1 MSKLGS
7 DTKMLRACVWE
18 WVIGLVKGKTAGSV
32 FLSLP
37 MVSANDVIIG
47 YSRYPC
53 LLKQLQELNNNF
65 HIVLFLKTPIYR
77 VTLMN
82 IKYKTINKYC

>member
-1 MSKLGS
+1 V
-7 DTKMLRACVWE
+7 R
-18 WVIGLVKGKTAGSV
+18 GKAAGSV

-37 MVSANDVIIG
+37 MVSVNDVIIG

-65 HIVLFLKTPIYR
+65 LRIVLFLKTPIYR
-77 VTLMN
+77 VTLLNM
-82 IKYKTINKYC
+82 KYGTINK